1 MSLMTAC
8 INRKALDLTA
18 KKNLLKK
25 RKEKGFIFA
34 LNFIKK
40 EKSAQNIPEQIRKI
54 VKLNRIESYH
64 EPVMF
69 KLHKKLFFH

>member
-18 KKNLLKK
+18 KKNLLFKK
-25 RKEKGFIFA
+25 KIR
-34 LNFIKK
+34 
-40 EKSAQNIPEQIRKI
+40 SAQNIPEQIRKI
-54 VKLNRIESYH
+54 VKLNRIECYH